1 MVFITLQI
9 EYQQFEFMV
18 ELCTIED
25 IPSKVSR
32 NVGNAF
38 LFRSLEGGFDGFSDE
53 SLRGFFPESLLYG
66 GFGWSSSNFDERVF
80 EPMIDDCNIKN
91 EALFPCFSA
100 LVEKVRPRLDENA
113 FPAKSFFEIKGET
126 VFDAVLGSDLD
137 EFAAEVVEER
147 QNLGFVRRRAE
158 GSQRKKIMEAD
169 EWGRFLLC
177 D

>member
-1 MVFITLQI
+1 
-9 EYQQFEFMV
+9 
-18 ELCTIED
+18 
-25 IPSKVSR
+25 
-32 NVGNAF
+32 
-38 LFRSLEGGFDGFSDE
+38 
-53 SLRGFFPESLLYG
+53 
-66 GFGWSSSNFDERVF
+66 
-80 EPMIDDCNIKN
+80 MIDDCNIKN

-169 EWGRFLLC
+169 EWGRFLRC